1 MSWNESEKRNWMELM
16 TDHIQSTVQSTEPIS
31 QQTGP
36 SDDDDAAAEMKWGC
50 SYRQFDGGK

>member
-1 MSWNESEKRNWMELM
+1 MELM